1 MALPLYRL
9 GPATTSISPSFIA
22 AWSLIDA
29 WHGSRI
35 LITWSSGRCVLHG
48 RMVESSRAL
57 PRSPLIQET
66 SSQFKAGMFG
76 PVTAK
81 REPESRIFIAG
92 IYIRA

>member
-35 LITWSSGRCVLHG
+35 ITWSSGRCVFHG

-57 PRSPLIQET
+57 PRSLFRKT